1 MPTDD
6 RSGALNGA
14 ADSHTGD
21 NSRGVVWQARPMM
34 RAIAMPQAIR
44 SLILVPMFAVGLY
57 YMRATDDA
65 GLDGIV
71 DDQLFPFRLFF
82 AAITAWLAVAPLVVM
97 AAALR
102 TSYTIT
108 DRSVRVESTA
118 WPRIIEAREY
128 QLPISSQSFVRRDF
142 FWYDIILEMEDFE
155 DTGGNK
161 RQRGHGLVALSREDA
176 KAACKALGLPTTRI

>member
-1 MPTDD
+1 MQGAD
-6 RSGALNGA
+6 RDRGLSGA
-14 ADSHTGD
+14 ADCNSGD
-21 NSRGVVWQARPMM
+21 DSRSIIWQARPMM
-34 RAIAMPQAIR
+34 RALATPQAIR
-44 SLILVPMFAVGLY
+44 SLVLVPMFAVGIY

-65 GLDGIV
+65 GLDGIAN
-71 DDQLFPFRLFF
+71 DQLFSFRVFF
-82 AAITAWLAVAPLVVM
+82 AAITAWLCLAPLVAM

-118 WPRIIEAREY
+118 WPRVIETREY

-161 RQRGHGLVALSREDA
+161 RQRGHGLVALSRDDA